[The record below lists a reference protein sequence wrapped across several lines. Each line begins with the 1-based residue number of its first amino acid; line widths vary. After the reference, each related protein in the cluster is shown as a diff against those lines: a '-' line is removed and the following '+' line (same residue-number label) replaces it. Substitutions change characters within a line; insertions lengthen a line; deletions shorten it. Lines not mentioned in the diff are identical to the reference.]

1 MSATLVKPPLAL
13 GRQFAELP
21 ANKPFASVR
30 NHLIELN
37 GATLTRFANASEY
50 EDAFVTFRYRDHE
63 FRIDERYG
71 KLRLSVVTSQC
82 PERVIYS
89 VLQHFS
95 WFLSP
100 GLKE

>member
-1 MSATLVKPPLAL
+1 MSATLVKPSLTA

-30 NHLIELN
+30 NHLTELN
-37 GATLTRFANASEY
+37 GATLTRFANASDH
-50 EDAFVTFRYRDHE
+50 EDAFITFRYCDHE

-71 KLRLSVVTSQC
+71 KLRLSVVSSQC
-82 PERVIYS
+82 PERVVYN

-100 GLKE
+100 GLRE